1 MELRLSKSKYL
12 SGMQC
17 EKKLWLQFYKP
28 DQAEP
33 PSPALQRIFDQGTVI
48 GELAQKSFPGG
59 QLISAA
65 YYEIPKALEQTKQAL
80 QAGIVNLFEPAF
92 VFANTTVR
100 VDILHRNPDST
111 YDIIEVKSTTSTHT
125 EHIWDLAVQTAVLEG
140 SGLSINRAILMHL
153 DRACKYPDLSN
164 LFTQTDLTREVR
176 EHLKVAPDHLKQF
189 NELIHLETEPS
200 IPIGSHCSKPYSC
213 PFQTYCFK
221 QASVPTPSIF
231 NIPRLPA
238 ATLDNLASASIL
250 ALQDIPE
257 NLSLSESQRRF
268 ISLYLQG
275 KKEIHTEAIKAQLSS
290 LTYPL
295 YFLDFETDAPAQPWL
310 DGLGPYQKF
319 PFQYSLHILGSSG
332 ELTHKEYLHTE
343 PTDPRT
349 PLSTQLLKDIGPV
362 GTIIA
367 YNASF
372 EKSVIAALGSYLPDL
387 SHHLH
392 SLIPRFWDLLDVFR
406 NHYFD
411 PAFHGSNSIKSVL
424 PILCP
429 DLSYKTL
436 EVQDGSS
443 AQAIWLNLIST
454 KDEQNKSSLSSALRS
469 YCHLDTLAMVRIYQY
484 LVNLTL

>member
-33 PSPALQRIFDQGTVI
+33 PSPALQRIFDQGTAI
-48 GELAQKSFPGG
+48 GELAQKSFPDG

-65 YYEIPKALEQTKQAL
+65 YYETPKALEQTRQAL

-92 VFANTTVR
+92 VFANTLVR

-125 EHIWDLAVQTAVLEG
+125 EHIWDLAVQTVVLEG
-140 SGLSINRAILMHL
+140 SGLSINRTILMHL

-164 LFTQTDLTREVR
+164 LFTETDLTREVR
-176 EHLKVAPDHLKQF
+176 EHLKVVPDHLKQF
-189 NELIHLETEPS
+189 NELIHSETEPS

-213 PFQTYCFK
+213 PFQSYCFK

-231 NIPRLPA
+231 NIPRLLA
-238 ATLDNLASASIL
+238 KTLDNLASASL
-250 ALQDIPE
+250 FALQDIPE
-257 NLSLSESQRRF
+257 DLSLSESQRKF
-268 ISLYLQG
+268 VSLYLEG
-275 KKEIHTEAIKAQLSS
+275 RKEIHTEAIKAQLSS

-310 DGLGPYQKF
+310 DGLSSYQKF
-319 PFQYSLHILGSSG
+319 PFQYSLHVLGPTG
-332 ELTHKEYLHTE
+332 NLTHKEYLHTE
-343 PTDPRT
+343 RTDPRH
-349 PLSTQLLKDIGPV
+349 PLSEQLIEDIGPV

-372 EKSVIAALGSYLPDL
+372 EKSVILGLADFIPDL

-392 SLIPRFWDLLDVFR
+392 ALISRFWDLLDVFR

-411 PAFHGSNSIKSVL
+411 PAFKGSNSIKSVL
-424 PILCP
+424 PVLCP
-429 DLSYKTL
+429 ELSYKEL
-436 EVQDGSS
+436 DVQDGSS
-443 AQAIWLNLIST
+443 AQVTWLKLISSDT
-454 KDEQNKSSLSSALRS
+454 TEEKAALSSALRS
-469 YCHLDTLAMVRIYQY
+469 YCHLDTLAMVRIYKY
-484 LVNLTL
+484 LRELSC